1 MSRINTLVVCL
12 LAGALLAQAERQFK
26 TQAEYDAY
34 NEVTKDLAANNPQ
47 KALTDLDAWK
57 QKFPDSDFKD
67 DRVALQVQTLAAANQ
82 PGKALDAAAELMG
95 KDLSAALS
103 GPAQVIKLLYT
114 LAVAIQKVP
123 DPSLAQLATG
133 AQAARQLAA
142 FDKAPD
148 GVAPEAWAQARHDMQ
163 AAAKAASL
171 YTALIPSAQAMSHKD
186 CDAAEAEARKA
197 MDQFPESGQAAWS
210 LGSALLCLQ
219 KTHPEKAPVAIY
231 EFARAASLDP
241 QQAMVDPKWQQ
252 STAEPYLEKI
262 YNQFHGVDAE
272 GLKQLKML
280 AVTSPLPPA
289 GFQVKTASEIASD
302 KEAEFE
308 KSNPQ
313 LALWMQIKGALT
325 AANGAQYFETEL
337 KNSAVPALA
346 GVVMEARPAC
356 HPKELLVAIKERDK
370 EALEGQI
377 LLKFEK
383 PLNGKPEVP
392 ADIQFEGVPSA
403 FSGSPFLL
411 TMDAE
416 AGKVTGLKLTPCVVG
431 RK

>member
-1 MSRINTLVVCL
+1 MSRTNALVVCL
-12 LAGALLAQAERQFK
+12 LVGTLLAHAERQFK

-47 KALTDLDAWK
+47 KALTDLEAWK

-82 PGKALDAAAELMG
+82 PAKALDAAADLMG
-95 KDLSAALS
+95 KDLSSALS

-114 LAVAIQKVP
+114 LAVAIQNVP
-123 DPSLAQLATG
+123 DPTPAQLAAG

-171 YTALIPSAQAMSHKD
+171 YTALIPSAQAMNHKD
-186 CDAAEAEARKA
+186 CDAAEAAARKA
-197 MDQFPESGQAAWS
+197 IDQFPESGQAAWS

-231 EFARAASLDP
+231 EFARAASLEP
-241 QQAMVDPKWQQ
+241 QKAMVDPKWQQ
-252 STAEPYLEKI
+252 ATAEPYLEKI
-262 YNQFHGVDAE
+262 YNQYHGADAD
-272 GLKQLKML
+272 GLRQLKML
-280 AVTSPLPPA
+280 AVTSPLPP
-289 GFQVKTASEIASD
+289 GDFQLKSVGAIAAE
-302 KEAEFE
+302 KQEEFE
-308 KSNPQ
+308 KSNPK
-313 LALWMQIKGALT
+313 LALWMQIKAALT
-325 AANGAQYFETEL
+325 AANGDQYFDAEL
-337 KNSAVPALA
+337 KNSAVPPLP

-356 HPKELLVAIKERDK
+356 RPKELLVAIKEPDK
-370 EALEGQI
+370 DVLEGQI

-392 ADIQFEGVPSA
+392 ADIQFEGLPSA
-403 FSGSPFLL
+403 FTASPFLL

-416 AGKVTGLKLTPCVVG
+416 VGKVTGLKVSPCTPK
-431 RK
+431 R